1 MCIFEINEM
10 QSFSLPEIEVG
21 GGGGGGGGEEPN
33 CTIYTNHENFC
44 IIKYFRLGY

>member
-1 MCIFEINEM
+1 MCILEINEM
-10 QSFSLPEIEVG
+10 QSFSLPEIE
-21 GGGGGGGGEEPN
+21 GGGGEEPN